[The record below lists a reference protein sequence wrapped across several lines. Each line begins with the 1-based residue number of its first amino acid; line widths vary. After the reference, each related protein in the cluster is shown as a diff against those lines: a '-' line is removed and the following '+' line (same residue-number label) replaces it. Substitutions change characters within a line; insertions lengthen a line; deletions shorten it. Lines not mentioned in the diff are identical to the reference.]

1 MTMESN
7 MSGYQTLLLEDRGPV
22 RIITLNRPEQ
32 FNPLDIESGP
42 ELVDALERADRDKN
56 VRALVLTGAGKAF
69 SAGGNVRLMGE
80 GLARGDDPAEF
91 FCEVA
96 AVLNRTIITL
106 RRHSKPIVCAMN
118 GVASGGGLGWALSC
132 DLIVMAKNAKFDPG
146 YIRIAVNPDGGA
158 SVLISRLIGA
168 KRAAAFFMLGQ
179 PINSQNALEW
189 GMVNQVVEEDQV
201 LESALALAG
210 QLAQGPLQAM
220 ASTKALINQ
229 ALFGD
234 LEGILENER
243 RAILELCQ
251 KPDFAEGIK
260 AFFEKRKPKFA

>member
-1 MTMESN
+1 
-7 MSGYQTLLLEDRGPV
+7 MSDYKTVLVGDQGPV
-22 RIITLNRPEQ
+22 RIITLNRPEL

-42 ELVDALERADRDKN
+42 EFVDALERAERDPK

-96 AVLNRTIITL
+96 AVLNRSVITL

-118 GVASGGGLGWALSC
+118 GVAAGGGLGWALGC
-132 DLIVMAKNAKFDPG
+132 DFIVMAGSAKFDPG

-158 SVLISRLIGA
+158 SVLISRLIGP
-168 KRAAAFFMLGQ
+168 KRASAFFMLGQ
-179 PINSQNALEW
+179 PIDSQTALDW
-189 GMVNQVVEEDQV
+189 GMVNQVVPDDQV
-201 LESALALAG
+201 MNASLKLAA
-210 QLAQGPLQAM
+210 QLAEGPAQAM
-220 ASTKALINQ
+220 AATKALLNQ

-234 LEGILENER
+234 LETILENER
-243 RAILELCQ
+243 RTILELCQ
-251 KPDFAEGIK
+251 QPDFAEGIK
-260 AFFEKRKPKFA
+260 AFFEKRKPSFA